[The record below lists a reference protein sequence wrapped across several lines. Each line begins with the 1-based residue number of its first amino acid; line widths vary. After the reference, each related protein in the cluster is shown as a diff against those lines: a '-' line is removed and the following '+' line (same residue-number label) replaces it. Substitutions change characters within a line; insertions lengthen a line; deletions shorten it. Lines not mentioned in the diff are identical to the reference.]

1 MERSDFDLPGSPLRG
16 TNLIEASAGTGKTYS
31 IAGLFV
37 RLILE
42 KEIPV
47 REILVVTYT
56 VAATEELR
64 DRVRKKLRETAEAFL
79 QGESADQFLHALLQK
94 YPGETDRRL
103 AGERLRAAIHDF
115 DEAAIFTI
123 HGFCQRVLLENAFE
137 SGSLFDTELVSEQ
150 EKLKEEIVEDFW
162 RTRFYQA
169 PPELVAYALSQGYS
183 PRFFLA
189 LLGKATANPWVKIIP
204 DVAPPSPDLLREAIN
219 VFRVAWEELKKIWP
233 KAREEVREK
242 LLGPALNATSYGKR
256 TDSLLEAMD
265 NSLASQATPFPLFEG
280 FEKLT
285 SEKIAASTKKNHSPP
300 GHTLFHTCQ
309 SVKEKADLLK
319 TLMDQR
325 LLFLKTELVR
335 TVRRELPARKVK
347 KNIMFFDDLLFRLQ
361 NALEGK
367 GGEELAKAVRAKYR
381 AALIDEFQDT
391 DPVQFTIFHAIFASE
406 ERILFF
412 IGDPKQAIYSFR
424 GADVFAYMKAA
435 SHTDGRY
442 TLGENWRSDPAL
454 IKAINTVFSGTD
466 TPFIYDEIP
475 FSPAR
480 PAKDDGCEDLTIDGQ
495 REAPLQLW
503 FLSSRVLKEGVG
515 EGGSPASP
523 GKLISKSRARELI
536 ARSVAGEISR
546 LLSLSGRRQALIGQ
560 KPLREKDIAVLVR
573 TNREARLV
581 KENLSAL
588 KIPSVFYSTDSIFAA
603 HEARELGQI
612 LIGIAAPHRE
622 ELVRAALAADMIGVS
637 GEELDRLVNDENAW
651 GEWLARPALNEYERF
666 RNYHE
671 LWQRYGFI
679 VMFRSFMANE
689 GVRTRLLCLPDG
701 ERRLTNVLHLAEILH
716 RESME
721 QKLGMAGLIKWLG
734 EQGDPETLVSDEHQL
749 RLESDEDAVRIVT
762 IHKSKGLEYPVVFC
776 PFAWGGSKV
785 SGPDFFF
792 HDRADLPAAQGRAQA
807 GEWQLT
813 CDLGSSNS
821 ERHRMLAQRELL
833 AENMRLLYVALTRAK
848 NRCYL
853 VWGRIN
859 EAGTSAPAY
868 LFHRDQEKAAED
880 VIAATEERF
889 KTLADEDLYREL
901 ESLTDKA
908 EGTIRLEAMPL
919 ETGKSYSPP
928 RQDEGETLRRREF
941 SGKIDRSF
949 RIASFSSL
957 SHPFEAGLISGWPRS
972 AELPDH
978 DAHYPPVTGWPDL
991 YPEEGAAF
999 LHEGVPDEATPDE
1012 SAGIFAFPK
1021 GARAGTLLHDILEH
1035 LDFTEK
1041 NETLTRNMVGNKLQE
1056 YGFEARWE
1064 DAVVGMI
1071 QKVISL
1077 PLDPDY
1083 PGGAGGSFT
1092 LSAIPQEE
1100 RLQELEFYFPLKYIS
1115 PETLRGI
1122 FAACGR
1128 TAPSRAEEGQGDIC
1142 PLWHE
1147 RLHFNPVHGF
1157 MKGFIDMVFR
1167 FEGRFYLVDWKSN
1180 FLGNHVTDYNQS
1192 AISETMAGSFYFL
1205 QYHIYTVALH
1215 QYLSTRLPGYRY
1227 DTHFGGVYYCFL
1239 RGMDPIWG
1247 PEYGVYR
1254 DRPSA
1259 DLITA
1264 LTRELIAVG

>member
-1 MERSDFDLPGSPLRG
+1 MKMERNDFDLLGSPLRG

-42 KEIPV
+42 KEISV

-64 DRVRKKLRETAEAFL
+64 DRIRKKLRETAEAFL

-137 SGSLFDTELVSEQ
+137 SGSLFDTELVGEQ

-162 RTRFYQA
+162 RTHFYQA
-169 PPELVAYALSQGYS
+169 LPELVAYALSQGYS
-183 PRFFLA
+183 PGFFLE
-189 LLGKATANPWVKIIP
+189 LLRKATANPWVKIIP

-219 VFRVAWEELKKIWP
+219 AFRVAWEELKKMWP
-233 KAREEVREK
+233 PAREEVREK
-242 LLGPALNATSYGKR
+242 LMGPALNATSYGKR

-300 GHTLFHTCQ
+300 EHAIFHTCQ
-309 SVKEKADLLK
+309 SLKEKADLLK

-335 TVRRELPARKVK
+335 TVRRELPARKMK

-367 GGEELAKAVRAKYR
+367 GGEELAKAIRAKYR

-435 SHTDGRY
+435 YHTDSRH

-454 IKAINTVFSGTD
+454 IKAINTIFSGTD
-466 TPFIYDEIP
+466 APFIYDEIP
-475 FSPAR
+475 FSMAR
-480 PAKDDGCEDLTIDGQ
+480 PARDDGYEYLTIDGQ

-503 FLSSRVLKEGVG
+503 FLFSRVLKEGVG
-515 EGGSPASP
+515 EGGSPAAV
-523 GKLISKSRARELI
+523 GKLISKSRARGLI
-536 ARSVAGEISR
+536 ARAVAGEISR
-546 LLSLSGRRQALIGQ
+546 LLSLGGRRQALIGQ
-560 KPLREKDIAVLVR
+560 KSLREKDIAVLVR

-581 KENLSAL
+581 EENLSTL
-588 KIPSVFYSTDSIFAA
+588 KIPSVFYSTDSIFAT
-603 HEARELGQI
+603 HEAREMRQI
-612 LIGIAAPHRE
+612 LIGIATPHRE
-622 ELVRAALAADMIGVS
+622 EFVRAALATDMIGVS
-637 GEELDRLVNDENAW
+637 GEDMDRLVNDENAR
-651 GEWLARPALNEYERF
+651 GERLVRF
-666 RNYHE
+666 RNYHD
-671 LWQRYGFI
+671 LWQGYGFI

-689 GVRTRLLCLPDG
+689 GVRTCLLCLPDG
-701 ERRLTNVLHLAEILH
+701 ERRLANVLHLAEILH
-716 RESME
+716 RESMK
-721 QKLGMAGLIKWLG
+721 QKSGMTGLIKWLG

-776 PFAWGGSKV
+776 PFAWGGSRV

-792 HDRADLPAAQGRAQA
+792 HDRADLPAAQDTAQA

-813 CDLGSSNS
+813 YDLGSSNS
-821 ERHRMLAQRELL
+821 ESHRILAQRELL

-868 LFHRDQEKAAED
+868 LFHRDEEKVAED

-901 ESLTDKA
+901 ESLAGKA

-919 ETGKSYSPP
+919 ETGKPYSPS
-928 RQDEGETLRRREF
+928 RQDEGETLRCREF
-941 SGKIDRSF
+941 TGKIDRSF

-957 SHPFEAGLISGWPRS
+957 IYGHPRS

-991 YPEEGAAF
+991 HLEGTAF
-999 LHEGVPDEATPDE
+999 LHEVAPEETTADE
-1012 SAGIFAFPK
+1012 SAGIFAFPR

-1041 NETLTRNMVGNKLQE
+1041 NETVMRSLVGNKLQE
-1056 YGFEARWE
+1056 YGFEAKWE
-1064 DAVVGMI
+1064 ETILGMI
-1071 QKVISL
+1071 QKVVSL
-1077 PLDPDY
+1077 PIAPDY
-1083 PGGAGGSFT
+1083 PGGAGGRFT
-1092 LSAIPQEE
+1092 LSAIPHEE
-1100 RLQELEFYFPLKYIS
+1100 RLQELEFYFPLKHIS

-1122 FAACGR
+1122 FAAYGR
-1128 TAPSRAEEGQGDIC
+1128 TAPLRAEEGQDDMYS
-1142 PLWHE
+1142 LWHE
-1147 RLHFNPVHGF
+1147 RLHFNPVRGF
-1157 MKGFIDMVFR
+1157 MKGFMDMVFC
-1167 FEGRFYLVDWKSN
+1167 FESRFYLVDWKSN
-1180 FLGNHVTDYNQS
+1180 FIGHRVTDYNQ
-1192 AISETMAGSFYFL
+1192 AALSEVMAGSFYFL
-1205 QYHIYTVALH
+1205 QYHIYTLALDR
-1215 QYLSTRLPGYRY
+1215 YLSMRLPGYRY

-1239 RGMDPIWG
+1239 RGMDPAWG

-1259 DLITA
+1259 ELIRA
-1264 LTRELIAVG
+1264 LTRELISVG